1 MPATENRARRP
12 GGDEDDFDDYDYGAH
27 RHAYIDELP
36 PALTHPHDVD
46 RGENLRK
53 IHAQSSAET
62 SGLGDSLQR
71 IHAHSSTE
79 TSGYADTIPSPTAA
93 AYSPTGADTS
103 SISGMAGR
111 QQRVRRQ
118 LTDSVTETVR
128 HTDTGPFPEPGP
140 LQKKRSGRPA
150 VASRARSI
158 DSAAAGA
165 DGRERGN
172 GGADG
177 SAPSHA
183 MSTRKKRLEKDSAG
197 TARYEALQSP
207 DDAAPQPMFETPP
220 TSRKWTR
227 PDFLAEFAPPLSREN
242 SAGSS
247 LAGSV
252 GSAGS
257 NLFLGRSTQSTWLQW
272 SHARRAS
279 FKQKIVSID
288 ERQKEEEKNRV
299 TTPVLKAR
307 KESLMFVST
316 DTQRKGSPPPADTRL
331 MVCSELPAEI
341 TSRTMARRKLATNDK
356 DEVKLTV
363 MQWRALVA
371 FWEHPLFVRSR
382 GGGIVLS
389 LVAFACGV
397 FSIVTHDWSLFDGK
411 SFFGVVTHDWSLF
424 DGKSLFGVV
433 THDWPLFDGKSFF
446 GIVTHDWSLFDGKS
460 FFGFVNDWSIFDGKS
475 FFSIVTHDWSLF
487 DGKSFFSVVSRA

>member
-1 MPATENRARRP
+1 MERDAAPATEDRGRRA
-12 GGDEDDFDDYDYGAH
+12 GTEDDWEGDDG
-27 RHAYIDELP
+27 RRRAYIDELP
-36 PALTHPHDVD
+36 AALSHHHDVD

-79 TSGYADTIPSPTAA
+79 TSGYAETIPSPTAA
-93 AYSPTGADTS
+93 AYSPTGADSS
-103 SISGMAGR
+103 SISGMADR
-111 QQRVRRQ
+111 QQRMRRQ

-128 HTDTGPFPEPGP
+128 HSNADSGPFPDPGP
-140 LQKKRSGRPA
+140 LQKKRAGRPA
-150 VASRARSI
+150 LAGRARSI
-158 DSAAAGA
+158 DSAANP
-165 DGRERGN
+165 DGPERPTTG
-172 GGADG
+172 
-177 SAPSHA
+177 HA
-183 MSTRKKRLEKDSAG
+183 MSGRKKRLEKDGVA
-197 TARYEALQSP
+197 TARYEALASP
-207 DDAAPQPMFETPP
+207 DEGLPQPLFETPP
-220 TSRKWTR
+220 STRKWMR

-252 GSAGS
+252 GSASS
-257 NLFLGRSTQSTWLQW
+257 NLFLGRSMQSTWLQW

-279 FKQKIVSID
+279 FKQKIESID

-316 DTQRKGSPPPADTRL
+316 DVRQKGSPPPTDTRL
-331 MVCSELPAEI
+331 MVCSQLPAEI
-341 TSRTMARRKLATNDK
+341 TSRSAARRKLQTTNEK
-356 DEVKLTV
+356 DDVKLTV

-382 GGGIVLS
+382 GGGILLS

-411 SFFGVVTHDWSLF
+411 SF
-424 DGKSLFGVV
+424 
-433 THDWPLFDGKSFF
+433 
-446 GIVTHDWSLFDGKS
+446 IVTHDWSLIEGKS
-460 FFGFVNDWSIFDGKS
+460 F
-475 FFSIVTHDWSLF
+475 IVTL
-487 DGKSFFSVVSRA
+487 RR